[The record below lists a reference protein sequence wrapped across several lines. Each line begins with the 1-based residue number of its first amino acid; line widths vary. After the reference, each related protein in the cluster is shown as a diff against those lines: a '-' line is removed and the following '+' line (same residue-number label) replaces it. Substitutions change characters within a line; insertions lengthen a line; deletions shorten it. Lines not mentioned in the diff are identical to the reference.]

1 VCSCFDRN
9 SRSLIKKLLQ
19 SDLTKRIGCF
29 KNGATDVSNHKWFSS
44 SPCMEWDQLLNRELH
59 APVKPA
65 VTGES
70 DTSNFEQY
78 PESMEEE
85 TPFPQY
91 TNFSHDPFDEF

>member
-1 VCSCFDRN
+1 
-9 SRSLIKKLLQ
+9 
-19 SDLTKRIGCF
+19 
-29 KNGATDVSNHKWFSS
+29 
-44 SPCMEWDQLLNRELH
+44 MEWDQLLNRELH